1 MDQQGRKRD
10 RRSTLTEE
18 DVAQIKAHLQKGRR
32 PSTLARHFKVH
43 HRIIGAIRD
52 KKTWRHVAP
61 AEKTRPL
68 SELST
73 IMRRI

>member
-18 DVAQIKAHLQKGRR
+18 DVAQIKAHLEKGRK
-32 PSTLARHFKVH
+32 PSTLARNFKVH
-43 HRIIGAIRD
+43 HRIIAAIRD
-52 KKTWRHVAP
+52 NKTWRHVAP
-61 AEKTRPL
+61 AVKAKPS